1 MSTKEIE
8 SIHAV
13 VSSTLCFHSRYSV
26 TMKNVFRF
34 ACELFILWQVVMY
47 GVLSVTNIQTT
58 IFGVIGIL
66 LLVCTAISLYIY
78 NANARELEEH
88 SKVISD
94 IEFKPRSVLVQNV
107 EKFTKVFEKY
117 KTGRNL
123 IFIMNMTSVCYIVI
137 FAITTMLY
145 QILR

>member
-1 MSTKEIE
+1 
-8 SIHAV
+8 
-13 VSSTLCFHSRYSV
+13 
-26 TMKNVFRF
+26 
-34 ACELFILWQVVMY
+34 MY

-58 IFGVIGIL
+58 IFGVVGIL

-78 NANARELEEH
+78 NANARELKEH
-88 SKVISD
+88 STVISD
-94 IEFKPRSVLVQNV
+94 SECKPRSILVQNV
-107 EKFTKVFEKY
+107 EKFTRVFEKY

-145 QILR
+145 QILT